1 MQCTKVFQSEHIL
14 HVNYKAVKYMYPLLN
29 MTNDSTTNLCS
40 DKQPL
45 KITA

>member
-1 MQCTKVFQSEHIL
+1 
-14 HVNYKAVKYMYPLLN
+14 MYPLLN